1 MAKRKSEGTRSQ
13 SDRDLEK
20 LRRKAIEIVHRLE
33 KVYPKAR
40 LELEYESPFELLV
53 EAILAAQES
62 DKVVNKLRQELFKKF
77 PDPHSIAK
85 APLEEIEE
93 AIKSINFY
101 RRKAKLLK
109 ECCEKLVEMFNGEVP
124 KSVEELIKL
133 PGVGRKTANM
143 VVGGGYNLPAII
155 VDRHVH
161 RVTQRIGLSKQ
172 SNPDKM
178 EMELRQIVPEEL
190 WTKFSMLLLNHG
202 KQVCKAKNPKCS
214 ECVIS
219 DLCEYAQKG

>member
-178 EMELRQIVPEEL
+178 EMELREIVPEEL